1 MGSIFLDFLQEDYSQ
16 RRRLSTPSGSPSP
29 PQPSRLSR
37 STGTLTRGEEPYKST
52 LTRDNQGQEAER
64 KGWFKSLSRKTKSN
78 SKVILTYCSNSNRK
92 NFKIQLNSDEPK
104 FKGLQILFLSLML
117 RFRRKAVLV
126 FVFLQIQLH

>member
-1 MGSIFLDFLQEDYSQ
+1 MKHIVNFVSQFVLQDDYSQ

-37 STGTLTRGEEPYKST
+37 STGTLTREEEPYKNT

-78 SKVILTYCSNSNRK
+78 SKVSIFSIVTKL
-92 NFKIQLNSDEPK
+92 
-104 FKGLQILFLSLML
+104 
-117 RFRRKAVLV
+117 
-126 FVFLQIQLH
+126 